1 MRGFVAPLIKLVIF
15 LVLTSVATYILAV
28 TINNTSY
35 GATRTYKAQFTD
47 ISGLNLGDD
56 VRIAG
61 VRVGTVTGINISKQD
76 GGRSLSVAK
85 VDFTVQKSRPLP
97 ASVTATIRYRNLIG
111 QRYID
116 IAAGPGSPDK
126 MLRSGDTITR
136 TSPAVDLTVLF
147 QGFKP
152 LTEGLDASE
161 INKLSLDV
169 INALQGQGGALT
181 SLFRELSDLTN
192 SLADKD
198 AVIGDVI
205 DNLSGV
211 LTAVGHRDQEL
222 SQLIVELRNF
232 ISGLAQDRTTIGN
245 AIDGINNLATS
256 TAGLLTQVRG
266 PLAQDVA
273 DLTPLLANLNDNSST
288 LTYVIQQ
295 LPPTVAG
302 LIRTAS
308 YGSWFNFYLC
318 SVSGNLSIGNGANEV
333 NILPPGVPLAGN
345 TQARCK

>member
-1 MRGFVAPLIKLVIF
+1 MRGFVAPLIKLITF
-15 LVLTSVATYILAV
+15 LVLTSMATYVLAV

-35 GATRTYKAQFTD
+35 GATHTYKAQFTD

-61 VRVGTVTGINISKQD
+61 VRVGTVTGIHISKQD
-76 GGRSLSVAK
+76 GGRSQSVAE

-97 ASVTATIRYRNLIG
+97 ASVIATIRYRNLIG

-116 IAAGPGSPDK
+116 IAEGPGAPGK
-126 MLRSGDTITR
+126 MLKPGTTITN

-152 LTEGLDASE
+152 LTEGLDATD

-181 SLFRELSDLTN
+181 SLFTELGDLTN

-205 DNLSGV
+205 NNLSGV
-211 LTAVGHRDQEL
+211 LTAVGQRDQEL
-222 SQLIVELRNF
+222 SQLIVELRSF
-232 ISGLAQDRTTIGN
+232 VSGFAQDRTTIGD

-266 PLAQDVA
+266 PLAA
-273 DLTPLLANLNDNSST
+273 DIAGLTPLLANLNDNSST

-318 SVSGNLSIGNGANEV
+318 SFSGNLTVGNGSSAV
-333 NILPPGVPLAGN
+333 NILPPNLTLGGN
-345 TQARCK
+345 QQARCK